1 MASYRSHRL
10 QIDTETAREYEVI
23 DDPLQ
28 ETDTGAEDAPTKK
41 AWMVDWKQAGYS
53 PVACFFTGIAVVVL
67 LNVFNHQSLAGY
79 GFLACIV
86 ASPIVLLIHL
96 WGYVFDPVKD
106 RLSYPLYFIRR
117 RLPLSELS
125 DANCQS
131 YSRTQRTSGID
142 GSSASRIVRH
152 YAVNLSGSFGARR
165 AVFFSKY
172 KRDQFLSL
180 VRAYAPQAR
189 ITRWR

>member
-1 MASYRSHRL
+1 MASNRSSRRW
-10 QIDTETAREYEVI
+10 TETAREYEVL

-28 ETDTGAEDAPTKK
+28 ETETDTEHGPTRK

-53 PVACFFTGIAVVVL
+53 PIACFFTGIAIAVL

-86 ASPIVLLIHL
+86 ASPIVLFIQL
-96 WGYVFDPVKD
+96 WGYVFDPVND

-117 RLPLSELS
+117 RLTLSGLS

-131 YSRTQRTSGID
+131 YSRTQRTSGVD
-142 GSSASRIVRH
+142 GSVASRIIRR

-165 AVFFSKY
+165 VVFFSKY

-180 VRAYAPQAR
+180 VRGYAPHVR
-189 ITRWR
+189 ITRWT